1 MQNRIEIEYIYGATL
16 RVAPFF
22 LQTMLEIKS
31 PQTDA
36 DWNAYYALRFSV
48 LREPW
53 NQPVG
58 SEVLADEDQAIHAI
72 AVENGEVLGVA
83 RMHESAEKQGQV
95 RCVATATKAQG
106 TGIGKAI
113 MAYLEE
119 KAKQKGWTEI
129 VLEARE
135 NAVPFYQAIGYS
147 IVAESYL
154 LFGEIQHY
162 RMQKSL

>member
-1 MQNRIEIEYIYGATL
+1 M
-16 RVAPFF
+16 APPCGWRHFF
-22 LQTMLEIKS
+22 YTSMLEIKS
-31 PQTDA
+31 PTTDS
-36 DWNAYYALRFSV
+36 DWKAYYALRFNV

-53 NQPVG
+53 NQPLG

-72 AVENGEVLGVA
+72 AIDDNEVVGVA

-95 RCVATATKAQG
+95 RCVATATEAQG
-106 TGIGKAI
+106 KGIGKAI

>member
-1 MQNRIEIEYIYGATL
+1 
-16 RVAPFF
+16 
-22 LQTMLEIKS
+22 MLEIKS
-31 PQTDA
+31 PVTDS
-36 DWNAYYALRFSV
+36 DWKAYYALRFNV

-53 NQPVG
+53 NQPLG
-58 SEVLADEDQAIHAI
+58 SEVLADEDQAIHAMAI
-72 AVENGEVLGVA
+72 EDNEVVGVA

-95 RCVATATKAQG
+95 RCVATATEAQG
-106 TGIGKAI
+106 KGIGKAM

-135 NAVPFYQAIGYS
+135 NAVPFYEAIGYT

>member
-1 MQNRIEIEYIYGATL
+1 M
-16 RVAPFF
+16 APPCGWRHFF
-22 LQTMLEIKS
+22 YTSMLEIKS
-31 PQTDA
+31 PKTDS
-36 DWNAYYALRFSV
+36 DWKAYYALRFNV

-53 NQPVG
+53 NQPLG

-72 AVENGEVLGVA
+72 AVEGTEVLGVA

-95 RCVATATKAQG
+95 RCVATATEAQG
-106 TGIGKAI
+106 KGIGKAI

>member
-1 MQNRIEIEYIYGATL
+1 M
-16 RVAPFF
+16 APPCGWRHFF
-22 LQTMLEIKS
+22 YTSMLEIKS
-31 PQTDA
+31 PQTESE
-36 DWNAYYALRFSV
+36 WKAYYALRFNV

-53 NQPVG
+53 NQPLG

-72 AVENGEVLGVA
+72 AIDDNEEVLGVA

-95 RCVATATKAQG
+95 RCVATATEAQG
-106 TGIGKAI
+106 KGIGKAI

-135 NAVPFYQAIGYS
+135 NAVPFYEAIGYT

>member
-1 MQNRIEIEYIYGATL
+1 M
-16 RVAPFF
+16 APPCGWRHFF
-22 LQTMLEIKS
+22 YTSMLEIKS
-31 PQTDA
+31 PQTES
-36 DWNAYYALRFSV
+36 DWKAYYALRFNV

-53 NQPVG
+53 NQPLG

-72 AVENGEVLGVA
+72 AIDDNEVVGVA

-95 RCVATATKAQG
+95 RCVATATEAQG
-106 TGIGKAI
+106 KGIGKAI

-135 NAVPFYQAIGYS
+135 NAVPFYKAIGYT

>member
-1 MQNRIEIEYIYGATL
+1 M
-16 RVAPFF
+16 APPCGWRHFF
-22 LQTMLEIKS
+22 YTTMLEIKS
-31 PQTDA
+31 PTTDS
-36 DWNAYYALRFSV
+36 DWKAYYALRFNV

-53 NQPVG
+53 NQPLG

-72 AVENGEVLGVA
+72 AVKDGVVLGVA

-95 RCVATATKAQG
+95 RCVATATEAQG
-106 TGIGKAI
+106 KGIGKAI

-119 KAKQKGWTEI
+119 KAIQKGWTEI

-135 NAVPFYQAIGYS
+135 NAVPFYQAIGYT

-162 RMQKSL
+162 RMKKSL

>member
-1 MQNRIEIEYIYGATL
+1 M
-16 RVAPFF
+16 APPCGWRHFF
-22 LQTMLEIKS
+22 YTSMLEIKS
-31 PQTDA
+31 PQTES
-36 DWNAYYALRFSV
+36 DWKAYYALRFNV

-53 NQPVG
+53 NQPLG

-72 AVENGEVLGVA
+72 AVKDGVVLGVA

-95 RCVATATKAQG
+95 RCVATATAAQG
-106 TGIGKAI
+106 KGIGKAI

-135 NAVPFYQAIGYS
+135 NAVPFYEVIGYT

>member
-1 MQNRIEIEYIYGATL
+1 M
-16 RVAPFF
+16 APPCGWRHFF
-22 LQTMLEIKS
+22 LHYSMLEIKS

-36 DWNAYYALRFSV
+36 DWKAYYALRFSV

-53 NQPVG
+53 NQPLG

-83 RMHESAEKQGQV
+83 RMHESDEKQGQV

-106 TGIGKAI
+106 KGIGKAI

>member
-106 TGIGKAI
+106 KGIGKAI

-119 KAKQKGWTEI
+119 KAKQKGWGEI

-154 LFGEIQHY
+154 LFGKIQHY

>member
-1 MQNRIEIEYIYGATL
+1 
-16 RVAPFF
+16 
-22 LQTMLEIKS
+22 MLEIKS
-31 PQTDA
+31 PQTDS
-36 DWNAYYALRFSV
+36 DWKAYYALRFSV

-53 NQPVG
+53 NQPMG

-72 AVENGEVLGVA
+72 AVENEKVLGVA

-95 RCVATATKAQG
+95 RCVATATEAQG
-106 TGIGKAI
+106 KGIGKAI

-135 NAVPFYQAIGYS
+135 NAVPFYEAIGYT

>member
-1 MQNRIEIEYIYGATL
+1 M
-16 RVAPFF
+16 
-22 LQTMLEIKS
+22 EIKS

-36 DWNAYYALRFSV
+36 EWKAYYALRFNV

-53 NQPVG
+53 NQPLG

-72 AVENGEVLGVA
+72 AVEDNEVLGVA

-95 RCVATATKAQG
+95 RCVATATAAQG
-106 TGIGKAI
+106 KGIGKAI

-119 KAKQKGWTEI
+119 QAKAKGWTEI

-135 NAVPFYQAIGYS
+135 NAVPFYQAIGYN

-162 RMQKSL
+162 RMSKTL

>member
-1 MQNRIEIEYIYGATL
+1 
-16 RVAPFF
+16 
-22 LQTMLEIKS
+22 MLEIKS
-31 PQTDA
+31 PQTDS
-36 DWNAYYALRFSV
+36 DWKAYYALRFSV

-53 NQPVG
+53 NQPLG
-58 SEVLADEDQAIHAI
+58 SEVLADEDKAIHAI
-72 AVENGEVLGVA
+72 AVENEEVLGVA

-95 RCVATATKAQG
+95 RCVATATEAQG
-106 TGIGKAI
+106 KGIGKAI

-135 NAVPFYQAIGYS
+135 NAVAFYQAIGYS

>member
-1 MQNRIEIEYIYGATL
+1 M
-16 RVAPFF
+16 APPCGWRHFF
-22 LQTMLEIKS
+22 YTTMLEIKS
-31 PQTDA
+31 PVTDS
-36 DWNAYYALRFSV
+36 DWKAYYALRFNV

-53 NQPVG
+53 NQPLG
-58 SEVLADEDQAIHAI
+58 SEVLADEDQVIHAI
-72 AVENGEVLGVA
+72 AVKDGVVLGVA

-95 RCVATATKAQG
+95 RCVATATAAQG
-106 TGIGKAI
+106 KGIGKAI

-135 NAVPFYQAIGYS
+135 NAVPFYQAIGYA

>member
-1 MQNRIEIEYIYGATL
+1 
-16 RVAPFF
+16 
-22 LQTMLEIKS
+22 MLEIKS
-31 PQTDA
+31 PTTDS
-36 DWNAYYALRFSV
+36 DWKAYYALRFNV

-53 NQPVG
+53 NQPLG

-72 AVENGEVLGVA
+72 AMEQGEVLGVA

-106 TGIGKAI
+106 KGIGKAI
-113 MAYLEE
+113 MTYLEDQ
-119 KAKQKGWTEI
+119 AKTKGWTEI

-135 NAVPFYQAIGYS
+135 NAVPFYEAIGYA

-162 RMQKSL
+162 RMKKALPLSK

>member
-1 MQNRIEIEYIYGATL
+1 M
-16 RVAPFF
+16 
-22 LQTMLEIKS
+22 EIKS

-36 DWNAYYALRFSV
+36 EWKAYYGLRFQV

-53 NQPVG
+53 NQPLG
-58 SEVLADEDQAIHAI
+58 SEVLADEDQAIHVI
-72 AVENGEVLGVA
+72 AFAGEEVLGVA
-83 RMHESAEKQGQV
+83 RMHESAVQQGQV
-95 RCVATATKAQG
+95 RCVAIATAAQG
-106 TGIGKAI
+106 KGIGKAI
-113 MAYLEE
+113 MAYLEDQA
-119 KAKQKGWTEI
+119 KAKGWTEI

-162 RMQKSL
+162 RMKKALNLPE